1 MRIKFCG
8 ITNKEDAD
16 HAVNLGVD
24 ALGFIFHKDSP
35 RCVTQDVVQ
44 EIVYFLPPF
53 VTTVGV
59 FVNLESDEV
68 NDIMQTCRLDVA
80 QLHGD
85 ESPEYCMQIKSRKI
99 KAFRVSD
106 QQDIKLIGRY
116 QGVVSAALLDTKDEK
131 HYGGTGKVFDWGLA
145 LEAQLYEMPLILSGG
160 LSGENIVK
168 AIRLVNPHGIDVSS
182 GIECEPGKKDYQ
194 KMHDFISSV
203 HSLE

>member
-16 HAVNLGVD
+16 NAVNLGVD

-35 RCVTQDVVQ
+35 RYVTPEIVQ

-59 FVNLESDEV
+59 FVNLESEEV
-68 NDIMQTCRLDVA
+68 NHIMQTCRLDVA

-85 ESPEYCMQIKSRKI
+85 ESPEYCMKIKSRKI

-106 QQDIKLIGRY
+106 QQDIKQIGRY
-116 QGVVSAALLDTKDEK
+116 QGIVSAALLDTKDEK
-131 HYGGTGKVFDWGLA
+131 QYGGTGKVFDWGLA
-145 LEAQLYEMPLILSGG
+145 PMHQPSNITISGFLFILFQYFFLKRSSIDLSNFGDLNFFKSIFFKLYKNFLSKLIS
-160 LSGENIVK
+160 
-168 AIRLVNPHGIDVSS
+168 
-182 GIECEPGKKDYQ
+182 
-194 KMHDFISSV
+194 
-203 HSLE
+203 